1 MFILNYINLK
11 YIIIIIICFIFYYIN
26 INLLLIKLYYLMY
39 NMI

>member
-11 YIIIIIICFIFYYIN
+11 YIIIIICFIFYYIN
-26 INLLLIKLYYLMY
+26 INVLLIKLYYLMY